1 MCIEKLI
8 ELLPNSV
15 KCDTV
20 DFKDV
25 RLMDG
30 RSAIRVTIDRLL
42 TQEEKDKMTSKRF
55 VGLDCVGFTN
65 MHRKS
70 KNHISM
76 WFSEVRGK

>member
-25 RLMDG
+25 RLKDG

-55 VGLDCVGFTN
+55 VGLDCVGFYKYVPEIK
-65 MHRKS
+65 KS
-70 KNHISM
+70 Y
-76 WFSEVRGK
+76 FYVV

>member
-25 RLMDG
+25 RLKDG
-30 RSAIRVTIDRLL
+30 RNAIRVTIDRLL

-55 VGLDCVGFTN
+55 VGHFIFLFLGK
-65 MHRKS
+65 KS
-70 KNHISM
+70 VNSNTDGISTIL
-76 WFSEVRGK
+76 

>member
-1 MCIEKLI
+1 MSITKLI
-8 ELLPNSV
+8 ELLPDSV

-42 TQEEKDKMTSKRF
+42 TRKR
-55 VGLDCVGFTN
+55 
-65 MHRKS
+65 KI
-70 KNHISM
+70 K
-76 WFSEVRGK
+76 

>member
-1 MCIEKLI
+1 MSITKLI
-8 ELLPNSV
+8 ELLPDSV

-55 VGLDCVGFTN
+55 VGLDCVGFYKYAPEI
-65 MHRKS
+65 RKPY
-70 KNHISM
+70 
-76 WFSEVRGK
+76 FYVV

>member
-1 MCIEKLI
+1 MSITKLI
-8 ELLPNSV
+8 ELLPDSV

-42 TQEEKDKMTSKRF
+42 TPGRER
-55 VGLDCVGFTN
+55 
-65 MHRKS
+65 
-70 KNHISM
+70 
-76 WFSEVRGK
+76 